1 MDLDTFSRTVKE
13 ELARVPVDGHST
25 AYWEAAALRRFLP
38 ARSKDGDGTFTAEP
52 FVLRRLFYLMKQG
65 SGVRPTVIG
74 PSQRGKRQ
82 ARGKIPPPAQG
93 DPAEPS
99 LTAIRNNP
107 SSRRAFLRGVF
118 LARGSVSSPTRTHHL
133 EVALPARKDALFVR
147 SLMAKEGFRAGLVQ
161 RRSNWVVYLKDGD
174 DITGFLTA
182 VGASKSVLD
191 YENVRAQKSL
201 KSSVQR
207 LVNMDR
213 ANVSRSVEA
222 SLKQLQDIRLI
233 DEERG
238 LATLPAALRELA
250 RLRMENPD
258 MSMEELGQALSVP
271 ASKSAV
277 NHRFRR
283 LAAIAEEI
291 RNGRLS

>member
-1 MDLDTFSRTVKE
+1 MELDTFSRTVKE
-13 ELARVPVDGHST
+13 ELARVLVDGHLA

-38 ARSKDGDGTFTAEP
+38 SRSKESDGTFTAEP

-65 SGVRPTVIG
+65 SGVRPTVVG
-74 PSQRGKRQ
+74 SSLRGRRQ
-82 ARGKIPPPAQG
+82 ARGKIPPAQEDG
-93 DPAEPS
+93 AEPS
-99 LTAIRNNP
+99 VDGIRGNP
-107 SSRRAFLRGVF
+107 DCRRAYLRGVF

-133 EVALPARKDALFVR
+133 EMALPARKDALFVR
-147 SLMAKEGFRAGLVQ
+147 SLLSKEGLRAGLVV

-182 VGASKSVLD
+182 VGANKSVLD

-238 LATLPAALRELA
+238 LSTLPAALRELA

-283 LAAIAEEI
+283 LAQIAEEI

>member
-1 MDLDTFSRTVKE
+1 M
-13 ELARVPVDGHST
+13 
-25 AYWEAAALRRFLP
+25 
-38 ARSKDGDGTFTAEP
+38 
-52 FVLRRLFYLMKQG
+52 
-65 SGVRPTVIG
+65 
-74 PSQRGKRQ
+74 
-82 ARGKIPPPAQG
+82 
-93 DPAEPS
+93 
-99 LTAIRNNP
+99 
-107 SSRRAFLRGVF
+107 
-118 LARGSVSSPTRTHHL
+118 
-133 EVALPARKDALFVR
+133 ALPARKDALFVR
-147 SLMAKEGFRAGLVQ
+147 SLLSKEGLRAGLVV

-182 VGASKSVLD
+182 VGANKSVLD

-238 LATLPAALRELA
+238 LSTLPAALRELA

-283 LAAIAEEI
+283 LAQIAEEI